1 MKVLV
6 TGIHGQLGYDVIK
19 VLESRKIECIGADI
33 QDFDIT
39 EYAAT
44 ETFIKQCMPDAVIH
58 CSAYTA
64 VDRAEEEFEVCRRVN
79 EDGPRNIAQACKDI
93 DAKMIYIS
101 TDYVFPG
108 IGDTAFETD
117 DATGP
122 LGAYGK
128 TKLAGEIVVKELL
141 EKYFIV
147 RVSWVFGKNGN
158 NFIKTMLK
166 IGKNRE
172 SVDVVCDQIGSPT
185 YTADLA
191 VLLCDMVV
199 TEKYGVYHATNEG
212 YCSWAEF
219 AKEIFKQVGYSTEI
233 HCVKTSEYP
242 SKAVRPL
249 NSRLSKKSL
258 EKAGFQKLPD
268 WKDALQRFL
277 VLLDLNQCG
286 EER

>member
-6 TGIHGQLGYDVIK
+6 TGIHGQLGYDVMK

-44 ETFIKQCMPDAVIH
+44 EAFIKQCMPDAVIH

-64 VDRAEEEFEVCRRVN
+64 VDRAEEEFEICRRVN
-79 EDGPRNIAQACKDI
+79 EDGPRNIAQVCKDI

-108 IGDTAFETD
+108 IGDTAYETD

-128 TKLAGEIVVKELL
+128 TKLAGEIAVKELL

-166 IGKNRE
+166 IGKDRDALN
-172 SVDVVCDQIGSPT
+172 VVCDQIGSPT

-191 VLLCDMVV
+191 VLLCDMIV
-199 TEKYGVYHATNEG
+199 TERYGVYHATNEG

-219 AKEIFKQVGYSTEI
+219 AKAIFKEAGYETIVNPVTTEEYG
-233 HCVKTSEYP
+233 VK
-242 SKAVRPL
+242 AQRPL

-258 EKAGFQKLPD
+258 DEAGFERLPN
-268 WKDALQRFL
+268 WEDALKRYL
-277 VLLDLNQCG
+277 KEIKKLELLT
-286 EER
+286 